1 MTRSRLAALIALA
14 AVLAA
19 GVVIGRWWDGRPAQP
34 PAAEPSPPPT
44 AAPAPPA
51 SDPGRGQESPFL
63 QIEGTNL
70 SGADQQGRRVWDLK
84 AQTLEVDRS
93 RRRLIMTSV
102 TGQFYSAGK
111 PQLAFRAPSAVLDVA
126 TRDVELTGGV
136 TVRAQ
141 DGRTLRASRLR
152 YVAEPGTLTASGDV
166 RLDQPGVSIRADELR
181 TDAALSQPRFSGN
194 VVVRVTE

>member
-1 MTRSRLAALIALA
+1 MTRSRVAAFISLA

-19 GVVIGRWWDGRPAQP
+19 GVLIGLWWDGRQPAP
-34 PAAEPSPPPT
+34 PAAEPAPPP
-44 AAPAPPA
+44 AAQPASPAPGA
-51 SDPGRGQESPFL
+51 GGAQESPFL

-84 AQTLEVDRS
+84 ARTLEVDRS
-93 RRRLIMTSV
+93 RRRLIMTAV
-102 TGQFYSAGK
+102 TGQFYAEGK
-111 PQLAFRAPSAVLDVA
+111 PQLAFRAPSAVLDVV

-136 TVRAQ
+136 TVRAA

-152 YVAEPGTLTASGDV
+152 YAAGPGTLTASGDV